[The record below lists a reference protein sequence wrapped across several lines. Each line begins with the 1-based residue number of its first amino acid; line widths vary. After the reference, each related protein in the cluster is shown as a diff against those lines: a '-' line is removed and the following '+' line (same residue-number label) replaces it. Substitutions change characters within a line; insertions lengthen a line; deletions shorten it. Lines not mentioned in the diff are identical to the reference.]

1 MSAITSW
8 PDGYVRITR
17 SFCYLNSK
25 HHILCSRIKKDP
37 IEDSPHNANLV
48 TFQILNVSFAQAKRV
63 QVLQGY
69 QVRGTLLRHVGI
81 ADKSMTNWVVLRL
94 DRDANRGGLIIYG
107 CTKPILAFIL
117 TSLLEKSLLS
127 LASQT

>member
-25 HHILCSRIKKDP
+25 HHIWCSRIKKDP

-94 DRDANRGGLIIYG
+94 DRDANRVRNILLKLL
-107 CTKPILAFIL
+107 TKGQVLA
-117 TSLLEKSLLS
+117 
-127 LASQT
+127 